1 MAESE
6 GRTGPRKDTVP
17 NIVGQ
22 TTTNADSQIVS
33 AGFTVGTKSTTNAT
47 GSQTLNTVVSQ
58 VVAADTEYPLGM
70 AIDYTYYCL
79 LYTSPSPRDLST
91 SRMPSSA

>member
-58 VVAADTEYPLGM
+58 VVAADTEYPLSL
-70 AIDYTYYCL
+70 IHI
-79 LYTSPSPRDLST
+79 
-91 SRMPSSA
+91 